1 MLLGR
6 NLNGINF
13 RLVIFVAFIIMLL
26 LYTGQWPSED
36 VLAYFCLSH
45 ADMFRF
51 VNNFNHVLLVILFTL
66 EK

>member
-1 MLLGR
+1 
-6 NLNGINF
+6 
-13 RLVIFVAFIIMLL
+13 LVIFVAFIIMLL

-51 VNNFNHVLLVILFTL
+51 VNNFNYVLLVILFTL